1 MRRWLTSR
9 PKTLADRKDIKMEF
23 PKQIQTFMLHD
34 VRGKWHYK
42 GNELVS
48 AHYIRVGSRMD
59 MFIRSLADKSGKLQY
74 LIQLRDSYI
83 SGIETLAEAISIA
96 EEVIEENKLFIES

>member
-1 MRRWLTSR
+1 
-9 PKTLADRKDIKMEF
+9 MEF
-23 PKQIQTFMLHD
+23 PKHIKNFMLHD
-34 VRGKWHYK
+34 VRGKWKYR

-59 MFIRSLADKSGKLQY
+59 MYIRTLADKSGKLQF

-83 SGIETLAEAISIA
+83 RGIDTLAEAISIA
-96 EEVIEENKLFIES
+96 EKVIEENELFIEK

>member
-1 MRRWLTSR
+1 
-9 PKTLADRKDIKMEF
+9 MEF

-34 VRGKWHYK
+34 VRGKWKYK

-59 MFIRSLADKSGKLQY
+59 MYIRTLADKSGELQY

-96 EEVIEENKLFIES
+96 EEVIEENKLFIED